1 MQNEPPRYP
10 IYPVYMTPTQALT
23 SLPCRLRRFMSW
35 YGQVVIILCIALVLS
50 HYFASLFQPVR
61 WPTKAFF
68 FITLAIALV
77 SQRWSTLFVLF
88 SLPLLP
94 ELHIQAQHILKP
106 AVPYFV
112 AYPGI
117 DMVVGLCV
125 GHWARLSIFEKKSLN
140 QVFILPPWPLGLLLL
155 MLTGSVTLSISR
167 NLWQS
172 AVEFNLVDLFQNAI
186 RFKLHDRLSNYY
198 PIADLLVY
206 GVAVSFIV
214 LLLDVLRARQNKDRF
229 IFEPL
234 LIALFISA
242 ILGIFQGL
250 TGFGLSENTSGYRP
264 DFWGFGAQ
272 AFQPD
277 IHAFAGLML
286 IGAVGLFGFVFSDN
300 CTSRLRRFC
309 ILIWVLSWF
318 ALVLAKSKASFIF
331 GTTTTLFIVGW
342 YVVQRKPSYKVWLTI
357 FGVILCGLLVIILTP
372 QFSWVVSG
380 FRRLFATDFTNFE
393 LLNSMSRYRLELHA
407 AALRMGLSFP
417 IFGIG
422 LGEFFRLSS
431 ILEFSRSPLMVNTGG
446 ENAHNYFL
454 QTFSE
459 VGLIGVAC
467 FALVF
472 VAPVLRCNQRK
483 ALRPTIFAIGAIF
496 LGNIYS
502 HSLIIRENLLLL
514 SAFIALLYSYSQLS
528 EQPVIMSTTAARSS
542 KQASSSWLKI
552 GLSLVFCAFVGFFL
566 WREIKQSF
574 EQLPFEYGRK
584 VVMQVR
590 LP

>member
-1 MQNEPPRYP
+1 
-10 IYPVYMTPTQALT
+10 
-23 SLPCRLRRFMSW
+23 MSW
-35 YGQVVIILCIALVLS
+35 YGQVVIILCVALVLG
-50 HYFASLFQPVR
+50 HYFASQFQPVR
-61 WPTKAFF
+61 WPTKILFLSV
-68 FITLAIALV
+68 LALALV
-77 SQRWSTLFVLF
+77 SQKWSTLFVLF

-94 ELHIQAQHILKP
+94 ELHIQAEHIFKP
-106 AVPYFV
+106 AVRYFV

-117 DMVVGLCV
+117 DMIVGLCL
-125 GHWARLSIFEKKSLN
+125 GNWIRLSVFERKDLN
-140 QVFILPPWPLGLLLL
+140 KVFILPPWPLGLLLF
-155 MLTGSVTLSISR
+155 MLTGSAILAITR

-172 AVEFNLVDLFQNAI
+172 SIDFNFFVLFQNAI
-186 RFKLHDRLSNYY
+186 RFKLLDRLSDYY
-198 PIADLLVY
+198 PITDLLVY
-206 GVAVSFIV
+206 GIAVTFIV
-214 LLLDVLRARQNKDRF
+214 HLLDVLRTRQNKDQF
-229 IFEPL
+229 IFEPI
-234 LIALFISA
+234 LITLFISA
-242 ILGIFQGL
+242 IVGIVQGL

-286 IGAVGLFGFVFSDN
+286 LGAVGLFGFAFSDKSN
-300 CTSRLRRFC
+300 TRLRKFST
-309 ILIWVLSWF
+309 LIWALSWF

-331 GTTTTLFIVGW
+331 GMSTTLFVIGW
-342 YVVQRKPSYKVWLTI
+342 YILKRKLGYQVWLAI
-357 FGVILCGLLVIILTP
+357 FVVILGGLLVVIFTH
-372 QFSWVVSG
+372 QFSWVASG
-380 FRRLFATDFTNFE
+380 FKRLFITDFTNFE
-393 LLNSMSRYRLELHA
+393 LLNVMSRYRLELHA

-417 IFGIG
+417 IFGMG

-459 VGLIGVAC
+459 VGLLGVAC

-472 VAPVLRCNQRK
+472 IAPVMHCNQRK
-483 ALRPTIFAIGAIF
+483 TLGPAAFAIGAIF

-514 SAFIALLYSYSQLS
+514 SAFIALLYSYSQYS
-528 EQPVIMSTTAARSS
+528 ESPAMASITATSSS
-542 KQASSSWLKI
+542 KRVSLSWLKFGVALI
-552 GLSLVFCAFVGFFL
+552 ICAFVSLFL

-584 VVMQVR
+584 VVKSAKP
-590 LP
+590 L